1 MWQTSLRYSIIT
13 VLKYIRRGI
22 VGKAI
27 AIFNQKGGVGKT
39 TTNINLAACLAIKG
53 KKVLVLDIDPQGNT
67 TSGLGVSKKKL
78 SDTVY
83 NILIDKN
90 YDPRRAVIHTA
101 VENLDLIPAS
111 VDLAG
116 AEVELVQIEEREKTL
131 KHGLDQVKG
140 DYDYIF
146 IDCPPSLGLL
156 TINSLTAV
164 DSVLIPIQCEFYA
177 LEGVS
182 QLVSTIE
189 LVKKSLNPRL
199 EIEGVVLS
207 MFDGRT
213 NLSAAVVQEVKKYF
227 RDKVYSTVIPRNV
240 TLAEAPSYGQP
251 VITYDP
257 RSRGAEAYVDFAE
270 EFLDREGE

>member
-1 MWQTSLRYSIIT
+1 M
-13 VLKYIRRGI
+13 
-22 VGKAI
+22 GKAI

-39 TTNINLAACLAIKG
+39 TTNINLAACLALKG
-53 KKVLVLDIDPQGNT
+53 KKVLILDIDPQGNT
-67 TSGLGVSKKKL
+67 TSGIGIPKRKL
-78 SDTVY
+78 KNTIY
-83 NILIDKN
+83 NILIDKD
-90 YDPRRAVIHTA
+90 YDPRKSIIHTN
-101 VENLDLIPAS
+101 VKNLDLIPAS

-116 AEVELVQIEEREKTL
+116 AEVELVELEGRESTL
-131 KHGLDQVKG
+131 KKGLDKIKG

-189 LVKKSLNPRL
+189 LVKKSLNPGL
-199 EIEGVVLS
+199 EIQGVILS

-213 NLSAAVVQEVKKYF
+213 NLSVQVVDELKKYYA
-227 RDKVYSTVIPRNV
+227 DKLFKATVSRSV
-240 TLAEAPSYGQP
+240 RLSEAPSYGAPIQY
-251 VITYDP
+251 YDKY
-257 RSRGAEAYVDFAE
+257 SQGSLAYDEVA
-270 EFLDREGE
+270 RELMTRI

>member
-1 MWQTSLRYSIIT
+1 MNKKILYNNT
-13 VLKYIRRGI
+13 IRKKGGTI
-22 VGKAI
+22 LGKAI

-39 TTNINLAACLAIKG
+39 TTNINLAACLALRG

-67 TSGLGVSKKKL
+67 TSGLGIAKKEL
-78 SDTVY
+78 EDTVY
-83 NILIDKN
+83 NILVDN
-90 YDPRRAVIHTA
+90 DYDPRNAIIETG

-116 AEVELVQIEEREKTL
+116 AEVELVQVEGREKAL
-131 KHGLDQVKG
+131 KIGIEKIKDN
-140 DYDYIF
+140 YDYIF

-156 TINSLTAV
+156 TINSLAAV

-189 LVKKSLNPRL
+189 LVKKSLNPAL
-199 EIEGVVLS
+199 EVQGVILS

-213 NLSAAVVQEVKKYF
+213 NLSAQVVQEVKRYF
-227 RDKVYSTVIPRNV
+227 GGKVYSTVIPRNV
-240 TLAEAPSYGQP
+240 RLAEAPSYGLP
-251 VITYDP
+251 ITLYDP
-257 RSRGAEAYVDFAE
+257 KSKGAEAYMEFSE
-270 EFLDREGE
+270 EFIELEEE